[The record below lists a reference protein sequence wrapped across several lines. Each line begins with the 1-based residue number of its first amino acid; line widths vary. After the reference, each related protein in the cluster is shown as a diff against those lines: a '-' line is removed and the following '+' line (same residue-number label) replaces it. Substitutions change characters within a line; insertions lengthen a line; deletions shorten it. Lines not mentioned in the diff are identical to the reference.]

1 MRPSALALA
10 LIFAGMATACTQGG
24 DSVSITPDA
33 NDVTLRVHGS
43 GDQIVAMAVGAIVQH
58 YGYVITYEDPGMRR
72 ITLPWESTFSMQLPR
87 APCGITSVP
96 IDEMM
101 SPDKM
106 ASTLQELVKLSG
118 GHFSVEKEKSSTFG
132 PIIHV
137 IPTDLRDSG
146 NWRGA
151 SPLDAR
157 ISFPAEPRTEDEL
170 LATIVDAVSRA
181 THIRVEYSIGGGIET
196 GGHVVRNPNPLQF
209 NIGANNETAREVL
222 TRMLESNHQQVQT
235 WSLWRSPGMWYRL
248 YIENMPFLLCE

>member
-1 MRPSALALA
+1 M
-10 LIFAGMATACTQGG
+10 
-24 DSVSITPDA
+24 TPDG
-33 NDVTLRVHGS
+33 NDVTLSVRDS
-43 GDQIVAMAVGAIVQH
+43 GDQTVAMAVGAIVQH

-72 ITLPWESTFSMQLPR
+72 IMPFWESTFSMQLPR
-87 APCGITSVP
+87 APCGITPLP

-106 ASTLQELVKLSG
+106 ASTLRKLVELRG
-118 GHFSVEKEKSSTFG
+118 DHFRVENEKSSRFG

-137 IPTDLRDSG
+137 IPTEVVRDSG

-170 LATIVDAVSRA
+170 LATIVHAVSRV
-181 THIRVEYSIGGGIET
+181 THIRVEYMIDSGIET
-196 GGHVVRNPNPLQF
+196 GGHVVRNPHLLQF
-209 NIGANNETAREVL
+209 NIGANAETAREVL
-222 TRMLESNHQQVQT
+222 TRMLEANHRQVQT

-248 YIENMPFLLCE
+248 YIENVPLFFCG